1 LAAIC
6 ACGNRLRGLRLHTQ
20 NLRGDFARAGRD
32 KENHRHGNDLDP
44 CLSAQEIGQRPTLA
58 AVMIKVIKCT
68 MQVDFFGVHG
78 AAFG

>member
-1 LAAIC
+1 LAVIC
-6 ACGNRLRGLRLHTQ
+6 ACRNRLRGLRLHAQ
-20 NLRGDFARAGRD
+20 KPLSDFARAGRD

-44 CLSAQEIGQRPTLA
+44 CLSAQEMGQRPTWA